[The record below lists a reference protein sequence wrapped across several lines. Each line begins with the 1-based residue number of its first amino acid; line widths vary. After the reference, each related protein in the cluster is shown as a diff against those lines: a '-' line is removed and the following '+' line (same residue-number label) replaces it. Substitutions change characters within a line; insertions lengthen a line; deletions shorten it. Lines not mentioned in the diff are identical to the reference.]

1 MKFGRLGTS
10 DKQDR
15 LNGKH
20 KNCAQALKKRI
31 HIMKVFFRNQ
41 NFWCL
46 YLDILDRHLLV
57 WVFLKGTAYRT
68 EKIEVI
74 VTSRFP
80 VLSRGTRF
88 TRIEGLNLVIDQYV
102 GATVRAVLIRFVSNI
117 SRKLIKPSF
126 YELPILE
133 KMSISR
139 NYTIVKS

>member
-1 MKFGRLGTS
+1 
-10 DKQDR
+10 
-15 LNGKH
+15 
-20 KNCAQALKKRI
+20 
-31 HIMKVFFRNQ
+31 MKVFFRNQ

-46 YLDILDRHLLV
+46 YSDILDILDRHLLV

-74 VTSRFP
+74 VTLRFL

-102 GATVRAVLIRFVSNI
+102 GATVRAILIRSISNT
-117 SRKLIKPSF
+117 SCKLIKPSF

>member
-1 MKFGRLGTS
+1 MLTHDSRVSNMKFERFGTS

-15 LNGKH
+15 LDGKH
-20 KNCAQALKKRI
+20 KNGAQDI
-31 HIMKVFFRNQ
+31 
-41 NFWCL
+41 
-46 YLDILDRHLLV
+46 LDILDRHLLV
-57 WVFLKGTAYRT
+57 WVFLKKTAYRT
-68 EKIEVI
+68 EKNEVI
-74 VTSRFP
+74 VIPRFP

-88 TRIEGLNLVIDQYV
+88 TRIEDLNLVIDQYV
-102 GATVRAVLIRFVSNI
+102 GATVRAVLICSVSNI